1 MIEVRDLEKSFGA
14 VKAVDG
20 ATFAAPDGAITTLL
34 GANGSGKTTTL
45 SMIMGLLKP
54 DSGAAIVDGA
64 PVVDDPI
71 AARRRLGWFPD
82 AFGLY
87 PRLTAR
93 EHIEYFGALHGLE
106 GSRLRGAVDDT
117 IAELDM
123 AAIADRRTEGFST
136 GQRMKVA
143 LARAL
148 VHSPPNLILDEP
160 TRGLDIMSVRLLRET
175 LRRLRSLGRSILMS
189 SHVMAEVEDL
199 SDKIVIISAGQVVAE
214 GTAEE
219 LVRQTGAPNLE
230 EAFVHLAGA
239 AA

>member
-1 MIEVRDLEKSFGA
+1 MIELQDIAKSFGA

-20 ATFAAPDGAITTLL
+20 ATFTAPGGAITTLL

-54 DSGAAIVDGA
+54 DRGAAVVDGRTVEA
-64 PVVDDPI
+64 DPI
-71 AARRRLGWFPD
+71 EARRRIGWFPD

-87 PRLTAR
+87 PRLSAR
-93 EHIEYFGALHGLE
+93 EHIRYFGELHGLE
-106 GSRLRGAVDDT
+106 GEALEEAIDRT
-117 IAELDM
+117 ISGLDM
-123 AAIADRRTEGFST
+123 SRIADRRTEGFST

-148 VHSPPNLILDEP
+148 VHAPPNLILDEP

-175 LRRLRSLGRSILMS
+175 LRRLRNEGRAILMS

-199 SDKIVIISAGQVVAE
+199 SDKIVIISGGRVVAE
-214 GTAEE
+214 GTAAE
-219 LVRQTGAPNLE
+219 LVRRSGAPNLE
-230 EAFVHLAGA
+230 EAFVQLA

>member
-1 MIEVRDLEKSFGA
+1 MIEVRDVAKSFGA

-20 ATFAAPDGAITTLL
+20 ASFTAADGAITTLL

-45 SMIMGLLKP
+45 SMVMGLLKP
-54 DSGAAIVDGA
+54 DRGAAAVDAIG
-64 PVVDDPI
+64 VEDDPI

-93 EHIEYFGALHGLE
+93 EHIRYFGELHGLE
-106 GSRLRGAVDDT
+106 GQALELAIDRTVD
-117 IAELDM
+117 ELDM
-123 AAIADRRTEGFST
+123 SRIADRRTEGFST

-160 TRGLDIMSVRLLRET
+160 TRGLDIMSVRLLRQT
-175 LRRLRSLGRSILMS
+175 LRRLRDEGRTILMS
-189 SHVMAEVEDL
+189 SHVMAEVEEL
-199 SDKIVIISAGQVVAE
+199 SDKIVIISAGRVVAE
-214 GTAEE
+214 GTATE
-219 LVRQTGAPNLE
+219 LVRQSGAANLE
-230 EAFVHLAGA
+230 EAFVQMA

>member
-1 MIEVRDLEKSFGA
+1 MIELSDLAKSFGA

-20 ATFAAPDGAITTLL
+20 ATFTVPDGAITTLL

-45 SMIMGLLKP
+45 SMVMGLLKP
-54 DSGAAIVDGA
+54 DRGEVAVDGLTVERD
-64 PVVDDPI
+64 PV

-93 EHIEYFGALHGLE
+93 EHIRYFGALHGLE
-106 GSRLRGAVDDT
+106 GRSLEEAIDRA

-123 AAIADRRTEGFST
+123 PRIADRRTEGFST

-175 LRRLRSLGRSILMS
+175 LRRLRAEGRAILMS

-199 SDKIVIISAGQVVAE
+199 SDNVVIISAGRVVAQ
-214 GTAEE
+214 GTPAE
-219 LVRQTGAPNLE
+219 LVRRSGAANLE
-230 EAFVHLAGA
+230 EAFVQLA